1 MWNSVFTSICWS
13 KGKPNAAVLPVPV
26 CARATTSLFSPKGT
40 ESLLL
45 VPAWDSRI
53 PFLQLLY
60 VSPEKRQALQM
71 SSLNLC
77 ISFISAAKI
86 VNLVDN
92 E

>member
-1 MWNSVFTSICWS
+1 
-13 KGKPNAAVLPVPV
+13 
-26 CARATTSLFSPKGT
+26 
-40 ESLLL
+40 
-45 VPAWDSRI
+45 
-53 PFLQLLY
+53 LLY